1 MSLKQ
6 AKTLMTQDEFWNIIA
21 KSNKGENLHEVLSK
35 FSDDKIFGYCYWWD
49 YFYTISYKQD
59 LWAVA
64 YVVMGDCDDDNFDDF
79 RYWLIFQGR
88 EVFESAMKDVD
99 SLCEVFEKMG
109 DNDYPARSEE
119 MTDTPQEIID
129 ERHGD
134 DAFYEMEELYSDL
147 YLDYPKINFDWNK
160 DDENSIRQICPKT
173 FDKWWGNDRF

>member
-6 AKTLMTQDEFWNIIA
+6 AKTLMTQDEFWSIIA
-21 KSNKGENLHEVLSK
+21 KSDKGENLHEVLSK

-49 YFYTISYKQD
+49 YFHTISYKQD

-64 YVVMGDCDDDNFDDF
+64 YVVMGGCSDDCFMDF
-79 RYWLIFQGR
+79 RAWLIAQGQ
-88 EVFESAMKDVD
+88 EVFESALKNAD
-99 SLCEVFEKMG
+99 SLCGVFDEIEDGEMPLREDWAIVREVI
-109 DNDYPARSEE
+109 N
-119 MTDTPQEIID
+119 

-134 DAFYEMEELYSDL
+134 DVFYEMEELYSDL

-173 FDKWWGNDRF
+173 FDKWWGNDSF